1 LAVVSAAGAQ
11 APRVGDIN
19 FYGLRKIA
27 AERILSALE
36 LKSGDPL
43 PASKGDLEDRIAK
56 LPGVAMAR
64 VEAVCCEG
72 PDVTLFLGIEEK
84 GTLLPALRTP
94 PAGSATLPPELTGA
108 YRQFLTAVE
117 RAAARGNAGED
128 LTAGHSMM
136 ADPEARAAQ
145 EAFASF
151 AADHLDLL
159 RDVLRNAAEPDQRA
173 TAAAVIGYAPKKRE
187 IVNDLQDAVQDP
199 DEAVRANAMRSLKA
213 IAVLAAKEP
222 ALGIRVSPTWFV
234 ELLHS
239 IVLGD
244 RVQSAEALVTLTDRR
259 EGTALDQI
267 RASALPALAEM
278 ARWKT
283 LRYALP
289 PFLLLGRV
297 AGVADAELHQRW
309 EKGERET
316 VIRKALGQSG
326 GGARRKRGN

>member
-1 LAVVSAAGAQ
+1 MSAAGAQ

-19 FYGLRKIA
+19 FYGLRKVA

-43 PASKGDLEDRIAK
+43 PASKGDLEDRLAK
-56 LPGVAMAR
+56 IPGVAMAR
-64 VEAVCCEG
+64 LEAVCCEG
-72 PDVTLFLGIEEK
+72 PDVTLFMGIEEK
-84 GTLLPALRTP
+84 GAPLPALRTA
-94 PAGSATLPPELTGA
+94 PAGSATLPPELTATYGE
-108 YRQFLTAVE
+108 FLAAVG

-145 EAFASF
+145 ERFTAF
-151 AADHLDLL
+151 AADHPDLL
-159 RDVLRNAAEPDQRA
+159 RDVLRNAAEPDERA
-173 TAAAVIGYAPKKRE
+173 TAAVVIGYAPKKQE
-187 IVNDLQDAVQDP
+187 VVNDLQYALQDP
-199 DEAVRANAMRSLKA
+199 DESVRANAMRSLRA

-222 ALGIRVSPTWFV
+222 GLGIRVSPTWFLQ
-234 ELLHS
+234 LLHS
-239 IVLGD
+239 IVLSD
-244 RVQSAEALVTLTDRR
+244 RVQSAEALVTLTDH
-259 EGTALDQI
+259 GDQAALDQI

-297 AGVADAELHQRW
+297 AGLRDAELHQLW

-316 VIRKALGQSG
+316 VIRQALSQSG
-326 GGARRKRGN
+326 GPARRKRGD

>member
-1 LAVVSAAGAQ
+1 MSAAGAQ

-19 FYGLRKIA
+19 FYGLRKLS

-43 PASKGDLEDRIAK
+43 PASKGDLEDLMAK

-72 PDVTLFLGIEEK
+72 PAVTLFLGIEEK
-84 GTLLPALRTP
+84 GALLPALRTA
-94 PAGSATLPPELTGA
+94 PAGSATLPAELTAA

-145 EAFASF
+145 ESFTSF
-151 AADHLDLL
+151 AADHVDLL
-159 RDVLRNAAEPDQRA
+159 RDVLRNAADPDQRV
-173 TAAAVIGYAPKKRE
+173 TAAAVIGYAPRKRE

-199 DEAVRANAMRSLKA
+199 DESVRANAMRSLKA

-222 ALGIRVSPTWFV
+222 ALGIRVSPTWLV

-239 IVLGD
+239 IVLSD
-244 RVQSAEALVTLTDRR
+244 RVQSAEALVTLTDVGDRL
-259 EGTALDQI
+259 ALDQI

-297 AGVADAELHQRW
+297 AGVADAELHQLW
-309 EKGERET
+309 EKGEREA

-326 GGARRKRGN
+326 GAARRKRGK